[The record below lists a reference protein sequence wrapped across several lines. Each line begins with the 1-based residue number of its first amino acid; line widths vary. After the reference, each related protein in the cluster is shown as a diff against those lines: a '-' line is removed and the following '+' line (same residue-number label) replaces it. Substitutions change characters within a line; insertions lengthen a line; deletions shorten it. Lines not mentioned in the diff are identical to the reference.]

1 MELCDVDGWIGTD
14 GGVIGGM
21 TMTTIAASV
30 LGDGEGD
37 GCKGS
42 KTKEEVESKFLS
54 GGEWDCADGTPPP
67 GADHLLLHLPL
78 LLPHHED
85 AALEIPGE
93 TCSDAHETTSGQ
105 VWSQTHQTYHCWD
118 LRRSPMDLDLT
129 VDFVEQIQIVVV
141 ARLESVR

>member
-42 KTKEEVESKFLS
+42 KTKE
-54 GGEWDCADGTPPP
+54 
-67 GADHLLLHLPL
+67 
-78 LLPHHED
+78 D
-85 AALEIPGE
+85 AASEIPGE